1 MGQEPILN
9 NPLEQYLREV
19 NRYPLLT
26 REQERELAA
35 RYAETGDPEAAR
47 ALVTANLRFVVKVA
61 YQFHNYDIK
70 LTDLIQEGNIGLMK
84 AVQKFKPNRG
94 YRLISYAV
102 WWIKAYIQNYII
114 HNWSLVR
121 VGPISQQRKVLFG
134 RRELPA
140 PEGYQPPPPK
150 KSASS
155 TGKEESQ
162 GRLKE
167 QMAGDPELSD
177 SATFIIAAESASAAR
192 RPKRTSKKPT
202 PEQVEGWR
210 KAVMAARHDLS
221 LHGKVSEDGRL
232 TLSETLPTPE
242 PSAEEQFASAEL
254 TALVADRLAELHAD
268 LNEKE
273 LTLMQDRLLADEPRT
288 LQDVGDQFGI
298 SRERVRQIEANLK
311 RKIAKKLA
319 NLSPVALL
327 EGPGAKG

>member
-1 MGQEPILN
+1 MSQEPILN

-26 REQERELAA
+26 RDQERELAA
-35 RYAETGDPEAAR
+35 HYAETGDPEAAR

-84 AVQKFKPNRG
+84 AVQKFKPDRG

-140 PEGYQPPPPK
+140 PEGHE
-150 KSASS
+150 KSPLPQQDATDSD
-155 TGKEESQ
+155 KEPQE
-162 GRLKE
+162 RLKV
-167 QMAGDPELSD
+167 QMATDPELSE
-177 SATFIIAAESASAAR
+177 SATFIIAAESASAAA
-192 RPKRTSKKPT
+192 RPKRVKKKPT

-210 KAVMAARHDLS
+210 KAVMAARYDLS
-221 LHGKVSEDGRL
+221 LQGKVSDDGRL

-242 PSAEEQFASAEL
+242 PSAEEQYASAEL
-254 TALVADRLAELHAD
+254 TSLVADRLAELHAD

-273 LTLMQDRLLADEPRT
+273 LVLMQDRLLADEPRT

-311 RKIAKKLA
+311 RKIAKQLA

-327 EGPGAKG
+327 EGPKAAV